1 MEKSEYWKVPKFS
14 GQGRPCPYLC
24 NVKPG
29 YRYPPINFRKFL
41 SNLTKLGQDVQEF
54 RKSVRIAFRRRYRM
68 SGRQENQ
75 KRSDYILANFTVFL
89 TLRYHYEYTV
99 TSVNH
104 YFDLGIGK
112 LGENKDR
119 KRLFRFFLKRKL
131 VVKIGILSISLY
143 QIIV

>member
-1 MEKSEYWKVPKFS
+1 MEKSEYWNVRKFS

-29 YRYPPINFRKFL
+29 YRCPPFNFRKFL
-41 SNLTKLGQDVQEF
+41 SNLTKLGQDVKGV
-54 RKSVRIAFRRRYRM
+54 RKIIRIAFRTSSRM
-68 SGRQENQ
+68 SGRRESR
-75 KRSDYILANFTVFL
+75 KRPEYIFAYFTVFL
-89 TLRYHYEYTV
+89 TLRYHHEYYG

-119 KRLFRFFLKRKL
+119 KRLVRFFLKRQL
-131 VVKIGILSISLY
+131 VVTNWYVKYYFISNCS
-143 QIIV
+143 